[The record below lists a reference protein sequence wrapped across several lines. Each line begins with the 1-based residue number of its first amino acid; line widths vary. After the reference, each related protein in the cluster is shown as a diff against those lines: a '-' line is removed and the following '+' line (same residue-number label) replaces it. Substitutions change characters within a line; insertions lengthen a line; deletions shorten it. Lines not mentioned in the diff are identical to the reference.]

1 MIEGHERTRPER
13 REPDLE
19 PPTPTPTPRDEF
31 EISAVADPELP
42 PLLAE
47 PRALVGVLVAAA
59 FVFVLAPYLSSFLQR
74 VGPGALTVGSLGT
87 NFPNLGH
94 ALPFTLRAS
103 AVTVSLGAVVT
114 YVAARVKHKVE
125 WTDRATT
132 AALVFLV
139 LCAAAIYGW
148 FGLPH
153 NALPTNSRWHWVDI
167 YFDRRENWYYT
178 LVKYPHMLF
187 YDNPYILQGLNAA
200 LNVSLMYAVGR
211 AAFRSS
217 RLISVLL
224 ALSLLA
230 SSLVLMFANT
240 AEDVQLNLAV
250 LLLALLFYIRRS
262 TPWLGL
268 ALFVVVLGR
277 PQLIGVWGAV
287 VLAEL
292 LVGERREGAGRIRS
306 VISDRF
312 VVVNLAVASALFV
325 VWDLFLVVRHQNWLL
340 HNGVLID
347 NYLTS
352 LKPISFEGFKIA
364 PFSGVYLLHSLWM
377 YPFALWIAAGV
388 ALFRARELPVTA
400 RRALVFAL
408 IVVMMGLLISEA
420 EPLSYYNVRY
430 LTYGLPFLMVAAF
443 AVFDLPRSTNR
454 RPIFGVAGLAAL
466 LCLSVTTTRWIALD
480 ERRALLATPISR
492 AYSHRSTIKSIIG
505 DAPAGTTAAGIG
517 TRNYISYLLRRPL
530 KDITYVP
537 RRGSDFHGYVFT
549 TTAVVPIGE
558 VVWRDEP
565 LILVKVP

>member
-1 MIEGHERTRPER
+1 MIEDHQRTRPEG
-13 REPDLE
+13 REPDLA
-19 PPTPTPTPRDEF
+19 PTPARDEL
-31 EISAVADPELP
+31 EITETVDPE
-42 PLLAE
+42 PLFAE
-47 PRALVGVLVAAA
+47 PRAVIGVIAGAVLV
-59 FVFVLAPYLSSFLQR
+59 YLLTPHFASFLQR
-74 VGPGALTVGSLGT
+74 VGPRALTVGSLGT

-103 AVTVSLGAVVT
+103 AIAVALGAVVT
-114 YVAARVKHKVE
+114 YVAARVKLKVE
-125 WTDRATT
+125 WPDRATT
-132 AALVFLV
+132 AALVLLV
-139 LCAAAIYGW
+139 VCAAVIYGW

-153 NALPTNSRWHWVDI
+153 NALATNSRWHWVDI

-187 YDNPYILQGLNAA
+187 YDNPYILQALNAA
-200 LNVSLMYAVGR
+200 LNVSLMYAIGR
-211 AAFRSS
+211 AAFRAN
-217 RLISVLL
+217 RIISVLL

-230 SSLVLMFANT
+230 SSLILMFANT

-250 LLLALLFYIRRS
+250 LLFALLFYVRRS
-262 TPWLGL
+262 TPWLGV

-312 VVVNLAVASALFV
+312 VIVNLAVASALFV
-325 VWDLFLVVRHQNWLL
+325 AWDLFLVVRHQNWLL

-352 LKPISFEGFKIA
+352 LKPVSFQGFKIA
-364 PFSGVYLLHSLWM
+364 PFSGVYVLHSLWM
-377 YPFALWIAAGV
+377 YPFALCIAAGV
-388 ALFRARELPVTA
+388 ALFRARELPATA
-400 RRALVFAL
+400 RRALVFSL
-408 IVVMMGLLISEA
+408 IVVLTGLLISEA

-430 LTYGLPFLMVAAF
+430 LAYGLPFLMVAAF
-443 AVFDLPRSTNR
+443 AVFDLPRSKTR

-466 LCLSVTTTRWIALD
+466 LCLSVTTTRWVALD
-480 ERRALLATPISR
+480 DRRALIATPISR
-492 AYSHRSTIKSIIG
+492 AYAHRSTIKSIIG

-530 KDITYVP
+530 NEIKYV
-537 RRGSDFHGYVFT
+537 RRPGSEFHGYVFT
-549 TTAVVPIGE
+549 TTAIATTGA
-558 VVWRDEP
+558 VVWRDDP